1 MYQTAYLALSDSFWV
16 IIIR

>member
-16 IIIR
+16 IIR